1 MEYSEIQSK
10 NKEEL
15 LKIAEEL
22 KLIKN
27 GESPKKSDLVNTIY
41 SEYAKKNG
49 DNKTAG
55 MLSILNDGY
64 GFIRQ
69 NGLHPSST
77 DVYVSQSQI
86 RKFQLKTGDIITGK
100 TRPPK
105 DGERYWGL
113 IKVESV
119 NDLDPEESKS
129 RTKFESLTA
138 IFPTKQIKL
147 ETEPK
152 ELSNR
157 IIDLIAPVGKGQRG
171 LIVAPP

>member
-22 KLIKN
+22 KLIKD
-27 GESPKKSDLVNTIY
+27 GESPKKSDLVNSIY

-86 RKFQLKTGDIITGK
+86 RKFQLKTGDIVTGK
-100 TRPPK
+100 TRPP
-105 DGERYWGL
+105 
-113 IKVESV
+113 
-119 NDLDPEESKS
+119 
-129 RTKFESLTA
+129 
-138 IFPTKQIKL
+138 
-147 ETEPK
+147 
-152 ELSNR
+152 
-157 IIDLIAPVGKGQRG
+157 
-171 LIVAPP
+171 